1 MIMKGKWKTR
11 AMAFV
16 MAFSMGMSSM
26 ISSSVYAAAEQPETK
41 VETETQVFEEQTEEK
56 VRAEDIVKDVS
67 DKEFRVETSMEGI
80 SYDPERESVL
90 LSEIKDQDGG
100 SFQPENPGVYYAQY
114 LVTPKDG
121 SEPYMIGR
129 TITLTDT
136 EGLAHSE
143 SNGGEKQKEDTSSE
157 EDSEQ
162 PLPVEITSSQPED
175 TPDVLAELERD
186 IEEGNVMMLSAA
198 DGMGK
203 SETVAS
209 PPSCSCRRSIIPSIA
224 AALL

>member
-1 MIMKGKWKTR
+1 MVEKWDDKDKGERMIMKGKWKTR

-114 LVTPKDG
+114 LVTPK
-121 SEPYMIGR
+121 R
-129 TITLTDT
+129 W
-136 EGLAHSE
+136 
-143 SNGGEKQKEDTSSE
+143 K
-157 EDSEQ
+157 
-162 PLPVEITSSQPED
+162 
-175 TPDVLAELERD
+175 
-186 IEEGNVMMLSAA
+186 
-198 DGMGK
+198 
-203 SETVAS
+203 
-209 PPSCSCRRSIIPSIA
+209 
-224 AALL
+224 

>member
-100 SFQPENPGVYYAQY
+100 SLF
-114 LVTPKDG
+114 
-121 SEPYMIGR
+121 
-129 TITLTDT
+129 ITHGIWLP
-136 EGLAHSE
+136 
-143 SNGGEKQKEDTSSE
+143 QKMEVSH
-157 EDSEQ
+157 
-162 PLPVEITSSQPED
+162 I
-175 TPDVLAELERD
+175 
-186 IEEGNVMMLSAA
+186 
-198 DGMGK
+198 
-203 SETVAS
+203 
-209 PPSCSCRRSIIPSIA
+209 
-224 AALL
+224 

>member
-67 DKEFRVETSMEGI
+67 DKRVPGVETSMEGI

-100 SFQPENPGVYYAQY
+100 SFQPENPGV
-114 LVTPKDG
+114 
-121 SEPYMIGR
+121 
-129 TITLTDT
+129 IT
-136 EGLAHSE
+136 HSIWLP
-143 SNGGEKQKEDTSSE
+143 QKMEVSH
-157 EDSEQ
+157 
-162 PLPVEITSSQPED
+162 I
-175 TPDVLAELERD
+175 
-186 IEEGNVMMLSAA
+186 
-198 DGMGK
+198 
-203 SETVAS
+203 
-209 PPSCSCRRSIIPSIA
+209 
-224 AALL
+224 

>member
-114 LVTPKDG
+114 L
-121 SEPYMIGR
+121 
-129 TITLTDT
+129 
-136 EGLAHSE
+136 
-143 SNGGEKQKEDTSSE
+143 
-157 EDSEQ
+157 
-162 PLPVEITSSQPED
+162 
-175 TPDVLAELERD
+175 
-186 IEEGNVMMLSAA
+186 LSL
-198 DGMGK
+198 
-203 SETVAS
+203 
-209 PPSCSCRRSIIPSIA
+209 IHI
-224 AALL
+224 

>member
-16 MAFSMGMSSM
+16 MLLVMGMSSM
-26 ISSSVYAAAEQPETK
+26 IPSSVYAAAEQPETK

-90 LSEIKDQDGG
+90 LSEIKDQGLEAL
-100 SFQPENPGVYYAQY
+100 SSRKTQGVYYAQY

-136 EGLAHSE
+136 EGLHTRNPMAGR
-143 SNGGEKQKEDTSSE
+143 NRRKIRLLRKIRSS
-157 EDSEQ
+157 
-162 PLPVEITSSQPED
+162 LF
-175 TPDVLAELERD
+175 L
-186 IEEGNVMMLSAA
+186 
-198 DGMGK
+198 
-203 SETVAS
+203 
-209 PPSCSCRRSIIPSIA
+209 
-224 AALL
+224 

>member
-143 SNGGEKQKEDTSSE
+143 SNAGRNRRKIRLLKKSRSS
-157 EDSEQ
+157 
-162 PLPVEITSSQPED
+162 LF
-175 TPDVLAELERD
+175 L
-186 IEEGNVMMLSAA
+186 
-198 DGMGK
+198 
-203 SETVAS
+203 
-209 PPSCSCRRSIIPSIA
+209 
-224 AALL
+224 

>member
-90 LSEIKDQDGG
+90 LSEIKDQDGAL
-100 SFQPENPGVYYAQY
+100 SSRKTQVF
-114 LVTPKDG
+114 
-121 SEPYMIGR
+121 
-129 TITLTDT
+129 IT
-136 EGLAHSE
+136 HSIWLP
-143 SNGGEKQKEDTSSE
+143 QKMEVSH
-157 EDSEQ
+157 
-162 PLPVEITSSQPED
+162 I
-175 TPDVLAELERD
+175 
-186 IEEGNVMMLSAA
+186 
-198 DGMGK
+198 
-203 SETVAS
+203 
-209 PPSCSCRRSIIPSIA
+209 
-224 AALL
+224 

>member
-1 MIMKGKWKTR
+1 MENQSHGICH
-11 AMAFV
+11 
-16 MAFSMGMSSM
+16 AFSMGMSSM
-26 ISSSVYAAAEQPETK
+26 IPSSVYAAAEQPETK

-136 EGLAHSE
+136 EGWHTRNPMAGRNRRKIRLLKKSR
-143 SNGGEKQKEDTSSE
+143 SS
-157 EDSEQ
+157 
-162 PLPVEITSSQPED
+162 LF
-175 TPDVLAELERD
+175 L
-186 IEEGNVMMLSAA
+186 
-198 DGMGK
+198 
-203 SETVAS
+203 
-209 PPSCSCRRSIIPSIA
+209 
-224 AALL
+224 